1 MSLTSRKSRPLP
13 RDVPVLRDA
22 RLFVVATEDTCAP
35 KQYFSFFPHPRV
47 HVKVLETQDGLSS
60 PAHVVERL
68 VAYANYYQIGED
80 DQLWALLDTDHWIT
94 GNHKPGLIASL
105 NQAKERGYRVAMSN
119 PCFDLWLLLHHEAV
133 AAGHAFANGDAVTHA
148 IRAACGEFNKT
159 QLKPHHYPPEQVANA
174 VQRARALE
182 PAVVDAETG
191 FWPESAGT
199 RVYLLIEQLRAAG
212 LGFSGV
218 PLNP

>member
-1 MSLTSRKSRPLP
+1 MTR
-13 RDVPVLRDA
+13 
-22 RLFVVATEDTCAP
+22 E
-35 KQYFSFFPHPRV
+35 Q
-47 HVKVLETQDGLSS
+47 LE
-60 PAHVVERL
+60 
-68 VAYANYYQIGED
+68 
-80 DQLWALLDTDHWIT
+80 
-94 GNHKPGLIASL
+94 
-105 NQAKERGYRVAMSN
+105 
-119 PCFDLWLLLHHEAV
+119 
-133 AAGHAFANGDAVTHA
+133 HA

-182 PAVVDAETG
+182 PAVIDAETG